1 MPIQDKYSLKKQLL
15 KEKRYLPADAK
26 SYRNYQMLADMNT
39 SGSWGL
45 ISSGDGQFPNGLE
58 ATFAWSASDD
68 CAYEIRFTADYDDI
82 IFIETIEAVHDMG
95 DEYNDMCE
103 GQGYATDM
111 MYELM
116 EFADD
121 HDVQLSLVADAFN
134 QLDDDD
140 RRPDTA
146 ALTAWYKRLGFK
158 DSPQGNGTLVY
169 NFIHRAM

>member
-1 MPIQDKYSLKKQLL
+1 MKYSLKKHLL
-15 KEKRYLPADAK
+15 EMKRHLPADAK
-26 SYRNYQMLADMNT
+26 AYRNYQMLADLNN
-39 SGSWGL
+39 SPDFRL

-58 ATFAWSASDD
+58 ARFEWAATDD
-68 CAYEIRFTADYDDI
+68 CMYEIRLTADYDDI
-82 IFIETIEAVHDMG
+82 IFIETIEAVHNMG

-103 GQGYATDM
+103 GQGYASDM

-146 ALTAWYKRLGFK
+146 VLTAWYKRLGFV